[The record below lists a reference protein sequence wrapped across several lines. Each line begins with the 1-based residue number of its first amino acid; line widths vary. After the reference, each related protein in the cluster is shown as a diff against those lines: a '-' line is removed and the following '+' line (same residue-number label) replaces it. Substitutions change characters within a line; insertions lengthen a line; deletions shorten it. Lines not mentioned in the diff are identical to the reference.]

1 MGEEKMTTLLLSIIT
16 LACVV
21 LVIVLIY
28 VLLELRQA
36 TRKLEQFITTSETSL
51 KPMFDE
57 LPGTIRSIRHI
68 AENIATV
75 TDDVQTLSGSVRAV
89 GENIRLT
96 SGYIEEIASSSSV
109 QVSGLRAGIR
119 AGFNVLVNNL
129 LTKTKSKF

>member
-1 MGEEKMTTLLLSIIT
+1 MGGEEMTTLLLSIIT

-21 LVIVLIY
+21 LVFVLIY

-51 KPMFDE
+51 KPTFDE

-75 TDDVQTLSGSVRAV
+75 TDDVQTLSGSVREV

-129 LTKTKSKF
+129 LAKHKK

>member
-1 MGEEKMTTLLLSIIT
+1 MGGYKMTTLLLSIIT

-36 TRKLEQFITTSETSL
+36 TQKLEQFITTSETSL
-51 KPMFDE
+51 KPTFDE

-75 TDDVQTLSGSVRAV
+75 TDDVKTLSGSVREV

-96 SGYIEEIASSSSV
+96 SGYIEEVASSSSF
-109 QVSGLRAGIR
+109 QVSGLRAGIK
-119 AGFNVLVNNL
+119 AGFNVLFNNL
-129 LTKTKSKF
+129 LTKHKK

>member
-1 MGEEKMTTLLLSIIT
+1 MTTLLLSIIT
-16 LACVV
+16 LTCVV

-36 TRKLEQFITTSETSL
+36 TKKLEQFITTSETSL
-51 KPMFDE
+51 KPTLDE
-57 LPGTIRSIRHI
+57 LPVTIRSIRHI

-75 TDDVQTLSGSVRAV
+75 TDDVKTLSGSVREV

-129 LTKTKSKF
+129 LVKHKK

>member
-1 MGEEKMTTLLLSIIT
+1 MGGEEMTTLLLSIIT

-36 TRKLEQFITTSETSL
+36 TQKLEQFITTSETSL
-51 KPMFDE
+51 KPTFDE

-75 TDDVQTLSGSVRAV
+75 TDDVQTLSGSVREV

-129 LTKTKSKF
+129 LAKHKK

>member
-1 MGEEKMTTLLLSIIT
+1 MTTLLLSIIT
-16 LACVV
+16 FTCVV

-36 TRKLEQFITTSETSL
+36 TKKLEQFITTSETSL
-51 KPMFDE
+51 KPTLDE
-57 LPGTIRSIRHI
+57 LPVTIRSIRHI

-75 TDDVQTLSGSVRAV
+75 TDDVKTLSGSVREV

-129 LTKTKSKF
+129 LVKHKK